1 MAEARIPRDILR
13 DMLAEVRLT
22 AAEVDERFAR
32 ATDPEHWANLCP
44 TLRIENAALI
54 ETEGD
59 LACRELSTQVDRN
72 GWFKSEPF
80 FAHTTITRLRVAVE
94 VLIREG
100 WPPVFAF
107 LFDDVWRLTRHE
119 KIVAVASTI
128 MKADVVQLPFLWCH
142 YVAAKNGAAGWPPHE
157 DKAEKGGAITVW
169 IPLTN
174 ATLNNGCMS
183 FLPRGAVGDDVQ
195 RRFLAQEPLTSAE
208 ILRLVQAAHAVPA
221 DAGSVLGWTDSTI
234 HWGGRCVDPPPNAP
248 RMSVAVSFAPRPA
261 DGSTMPASWRGFIE
275 AAGTTPSFRERLR
288 MVGEA
293 LSRYLASEPLMSR
306 WEPLARKL
314 STL

>member
-1 MAEARIPRDILR
+1 
-13 DMLAEVRLT
+13 MLAEVRLT
-22 AAEVDERFAR
+22 EAEVEERFAR

-44 TLRIENAALI
+44 SLRIENAAAI

-59 LACRELSTQVDRN
+59 LARSELSAQVDRN

-80 FAHTTITRLRVAVE
+80 FVRSAIARLRVAVE
-94 VLIREG
+94 ALMREG

-107 LFDDVWRLTRHE
+107 LFDDLWQLTRHE
-119 KIVAVASTI
+119 KIVGVASTI
-128 MKADVVQLPFLWCH
+128 MKGDVVQLPFLWCH

-157 DKAEKGGAITVW
+157 DKAEKGGAVTVW
-169 IPLTN
+169 IPLTD

-195 RRFLAQEPLTSAE
+195 RRFVAQEPLTPAE

-221 DAGSVLGWTDSTI
+221 DAGSVLGWTDSTV
-234 HWGGRCVDPPPNAP
+234 HWGGRCVDPEPNAP
-248 RMSVAVSFAPRPA
+248 RMSVAVSFAPRPS
-261 DGSTMPASWRGFIE
+261 DVTTTPASWRGFIE
-275 AAGTTPSFRERLR
+275 ATGMPPRFRDRLR